1 MNVYVLHLFVD
12 GVLSETRAF
21 GGHRSAQVALAKAL
35 EEVGIGLV
43 DGEVVDA
50 NGSVWAGAVEAVD
63 VE

>member
-1 MNVYVLHLFVD
+1 MHLFVD

-21 GGHRSAQVALAKAL
+21 GGHRRAQIALAKAL

-50 NGSVWAGAVEAVD
+50 NGSVWTGAIEGVTVG
-63 VE
+63 